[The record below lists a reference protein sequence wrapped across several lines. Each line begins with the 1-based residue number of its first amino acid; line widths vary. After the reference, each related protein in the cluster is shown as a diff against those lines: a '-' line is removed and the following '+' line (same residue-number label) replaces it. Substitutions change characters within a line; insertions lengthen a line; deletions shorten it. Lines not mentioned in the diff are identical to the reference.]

1 MYNYK
6 IAIFGASG
14 TGKTTLAKLISEKY
28 NIPYLK
34 KLSPGIYKEIFENEK
49 DPLSDK
55 TKNSLFILS
64 HCICRMHQQL
74 ETINYVADR
83 SILDSI
89 MYIMLDFDYSFKS
102 EILKFLKYNLEREP
116 YDLLIFVPKEFELS
130 ATETKPR
137 LSEEHRNREDE
148 LAKTIYEEF
157 SKSKISKRY
166 IKVHGSIDERMK
178 KISEVILEISE
189 QRVNKKDEEQL

>member
-28 NIPYLK
+28 DIPYLK
-34 KLSPGIYKEIFENEK
+34 KLSPGIYKEIFDDEK
-49 DPLSDK
+49 NPLSDK

-64 HCICRMHQQL
+64 HCICRMYQQL
-74 ETINYVADR
+74 ETRTYVADR

-89 MYIMLDFDYSFKS
+89 LYITLDFDYSFKS
-102 EILKFLKYNLEREP
+102 EILEFLKYNLEREP
-116 YDLLIFVPKEFELS
+116 YDLLIFVPKEFELP

-148 LAKTIYEEF
+148 LAKIIYDEF
-157 SKSKISKRY
+157 SKSKISKKF
-166 IKVHGSIDERMK
+166 IKVHGSIEERMK
-178 KISEVILEISE
+178 KISEAILEISK
-189 QRVNKKDEEQL
+189 QRGNKKEL